1 MTLDE
6 LNALDPKDLR
16 EKLYKCCGSTV
27 WAEYMAMMS
36 PFVSKDHLMNM
47 AERCWHKC
55 SSDEWLEAFRQHPR
69 LGDIES
75 LKEKFQST
83 AELALEEQAGAASAS
98 DEILKEL
105 AEANAAY
112 EKKFGFIYIL
122 NATGK
127 TAKVMLSILRIRLN
141 NDEETEKIMAMVE
154 QNKITHNRLEKLL
167 S

>member
-6 LNALDPKDLR
+6 LNNLSDKELR
-16 EKLYKCCGSTV
+16 EELYKCCGSTV
-27 WAEYMAMMS
+27 WVEYMAMMS
-36 PFVSKDHLMNM
+36 PFTGVDHLMNM

-55 SSDEWLEAFRQHPR
+55 SSNEWLEAFRQHPR

-83 AELALEEQAGAASAS
+83 ADMALEEQSAAGGAT
-98 DEILKEL
+98 EEVLEEL
-105 AEANAAY
+105 ALGNEAY

-127 TAKVMLSILRIRLN
+127 SAKVMLSILRIRLN
-141 NDEETEKIMAMVE
+141 NDVETEKIMAMVE
-154 QNKITHNRLEKLL
+154 QNKITHIRLEKLL

>member
-1 MTLDE
+1 MTLEEFNKLPPEE
-6 LNALDPKDLR
+6 LRKH
-16 EKLYKCCGSTV
+16 LYACCGSTV
-27 WAEYMAMMS
+27 WVEHMAMIS
-36 PFVSKDHLMNM
+36 PFNSVDHLMNM

-55 SSDEWLEAFRQHPR
+55 DSGQWQEAFRQHPR

-83 AELALEEQAGAASAS
+83 ADMAAQEQAGANGASV
-98 DEILKEL
+98 EVLEEL
-105 AEANAAY
+105 ALGNKAY

-141 NDEETEKIMAMVE
+141 NDIETEEIMAMVE
-154 QNKITHNRLEKLL
+154 QDKITKIRLEKLV